1 MAALRK
7 FGQGV
12 GNVVRFN
19 WPFYALALGLA
30 AMLALAAALGPPA
43 LRPWPGLALAALL
56 LPVLASLAAT
66 IWVYDLS
73 PLYRLDWLPVKPLP
87 GATLLSLS
95 AGFDEISPV
104 LRRCYAPPQLLAA
117 DFYDPARHTEASIA
131 RARRAYPPAPDT
143 LPVSTRALLPW
154 PDGAIDATYAFLA
167 AHEIRD
173 AAERAAFFREL
184 GRVTRPRG
192 FIVVTEHLRDWPNFL
207 AYNIGFLHFHSRRA
221 WLATFAQAGL
231 HVQQE
236 VRLTPFITSF
246 ILRPHGNAA

>member
-30 AMLALAAALGPPA
+30 AALALGVFLGPAA
-43 LRPWPGLALAALL
+43 LRPWLGLALAALL
-56 LPVLASLAAT
+56 LPVLTSLAASA
-66 IWVYDLS
+66 WVYDFS
-73 PLYRLDWLPVKPLP
+73 PLYRLSWLSAAPPA
-87 GATLLSLS
+87 GATLLSIS
-95 AGFDEISPV
+95 AGFDEIGPA
-104 LRRCYAPPQLLAA
+104 LMHRYAPAQLLAA

-131 RARRAYPPAPDT
+131 RARRAYPPSADT
-143 LPVSTRALLPW
+143 ITVSTSAPLPW
-154 PDGAIDATYAFLA
+154 PDASIDASYAFLA

-184 GRVTRPRG
+184 GRVTRPGG
-192 FIVVTEHLRDWPNFL
+192 FIVVTEHLRDLPNFL

-221 WLATFAQAGL
+221 WLATFARANL
-231 HVQQE
+231 RVRQE
-236 VRLTPFITSF
+236 VRLTPFVTSF
-246 ILRPHGNAA
+246 ILSAHGHAA